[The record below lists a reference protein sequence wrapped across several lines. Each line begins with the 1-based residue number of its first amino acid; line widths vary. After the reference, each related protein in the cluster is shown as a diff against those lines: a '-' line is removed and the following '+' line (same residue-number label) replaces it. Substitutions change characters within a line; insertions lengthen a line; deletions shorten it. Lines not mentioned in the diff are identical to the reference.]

1 MTQKAPFRLD
11 GRQALVT
18 GGASGIGEHTVRALA
33 GAGASVIIADLNLEG
48 AKTLAQTL
56 GEAVSAVQI
65 DVTDPASIR
74 QVFESLDRLDI
85 LVNNAGIAHV
95 GNIEET
101 ELEDWRR
108 VFEVNVDGVFLVT
121 KQALPLLL
129 ASEHA
134 SIVNISSVAGLTA
147 VGRRFAYCASK
158 GAVIALTRQLA
169 GDYAKQLRVNCICP
183 GTVHTPFVEGYLEKF
198 HKDEKDEVREQLHA
212 RQPIGRMGRPEEIA
226 HLVLYL
232 CSDEAEYVQGSVI
245 AIDGGWTAL

>member
-11 GRQALVT
+11 GRRALVT

-33 GAGASVIIADLNLEG
+33 GAGASVILADLNLEG

-56 GEAVSAVQI
+56 GEAVSAVHI

-129 ASEHA
+129 SSATA

>member
-1 MTQKAPFRLD
+1 MKVPFRLD
-11 GRQALVT
+11 GRCALVT
-18 GGASGIGEHTVRALA
+18 GGASGIGEQTVRTLR
-33 GAGASVIIADLNLEG
+33 GAGASVIVADRNLEG
-48 AKTLAQTL
+48 ARTLAEAL

-65 DVTDPASIR
+65 DVTDPVSIKE
-74 QVFESLDRLDI
+74 VFDSLDRLDI
-85 LVNNAGIAHV
+85 LVNNAGVAHV
-95 GNIEET
+95 GNIEQT

-121 KQALPLLL
+121 KHALSLLL
-129 ASEHA
+129 ASEHG
-134 SIVNISSVAGLTA
+134 SIVNISSVAGLVG

-158 GAVIALTRQLA
+158 GAVVALTRQLA

-198 HKDEKDEVREQLHA
+198 HEHEKDEVREQLHA

-245 AIDGGWTAL
+245 TIDGGWTSL

>member
-1 MTQKAPFRLD
+1 MKVPFRLD
-11 GRQALVT
+11 GRRALVT
-18 GGASGIGEHTVRALA
+18 GGASGIGEHTVRALN
-33 GAGASVIIADLNLEG
+33 GAGASVIVADRNLQG
-48 AKTLAQTL
+48 AKTLADAL
-56 GEAVSAVQI
+56 GEAVSAVPI
-65 DVTDPASIR
+65 DVTDPASVKE
-74 QVFESLDRLDI
+74 VFEGLDWLDI
-85 LVNNAGIAHV
+85 LVNNAGVAHV

-129 ASEHA
+129 ASEHG

-169 GDYAKQLRVNCICP
+169 GDYAKQVRVNCICP
-183 GTVHTPFVEGYLEKF
+183 GTVHTPFVEGYLDKF
-198 HKDEKDEVREQLHA
+198 HKHEKDEVREQLHA

-226 HLVLYL
+226 HMVLYL

-245 AIDGGWTAL
+245 TIDGGWTAL

>member
-11 GRQALVT
+11 GRHALVT

-33 GAGASVIIADLNLEG
+33 GAGASVIVADLNLEG

-158 GAVIALTRQLA
+158 GAVVALTRQLA
-169 GDYAKQLRVNCICP
+169 GDYAKRLRVNCICP

-198 HKDEKDEVREQLHA
+198 HKHEKDEVRDQLHA
-212 RQPIGRMGRPEEIA
+212 RQPIGRMGYPEEIA

-245 AIDGGWTAL
+245 TIDGGWTSL

>member
-11 GRQALVT
+11 GRRALVT

-33 GAGASVIIADLNLEG
+33 GAGASVIVADLNLEG

-74 QVFESLDRLDI
+74 QVFESLDRLEI

-232 CSDEAEYVQGSVI
+232 CSDEAEYVQGSII